1 MISEEID
8 IISRFPA
15 PTPAGQSQS
24 SAQQQQLPP
33 PPQRQP
39 NRLPPNMSIQPPL
52 IITREKIRAAVFGA
66 GYPSVPTMTLDQF
79 VDLQVSSHIFVPCIH
94 PLRSCQRASR

>member
-1 MISEEID
+1 MEELKLISEEID

-24 SAQQQQLPP
+24 SAEQQQP

-52 IITREKIRAAVFGA
+52 IITREKIRAAIFGA

-79 VDLQVSSHIFVPCIH
+79 VDLQVSSHLFVPSVWGC
-94 PLRSCQRASR
+94 AKE